1 MDEYENTLLYQPE
14 HKWDFSKFQPDIV
27 CINLGTNDTSNDNY
41 DITLFEAKYRTF
53 LQRLRTLYPSAK
65 IVLLTGSMMNGKP
78 LDDVKGALDRL
89 AADDENIY
97 RFDMSP
103 QTGELGY
110 GANYHPSR
118 RQAQLMGAQLIEYLK
133 GLIAEGTDTPQ

>member
-1 MDEYENTLLYQPE
+1 
-14 HKWDFSKFQPDIV
+14 
-27 CINLGTNDTSNDNY
+27 
-41 DITLFEAKYRTF
+41 
-53 LQRLRTLYPSAK
+53 
-65 IVLLTGSMMNGKP
+65 MMNGKP